1 MVRNTYA
8 DSAALSAAGKMIAF
22 TARLND
28 RDDIFTISTTGG
40 IGKKITSNNDP
51 RVFFG
56 SLVWAP
62 NGKTIYF
69 DKQARV
75 NTISMFE
82 NLR

>member
-1 MVRNTYA
+1 
-8 DSAALSAAGKMIAF
+8 MIAF